1 MVLKLIIGLVVAIPT
16 CWHIFATAV
25 YLGPDNLL
33 VAEFNE
39 QVRSYMRPIFTQ
51 NWHLF
56 SPNPGITSD
65 VMEVRC
71 KTGEGP
77 WKAWVDP
84 LKNLRDAHYRNR
96 ATGRAKLLY
105 VYRQIGSRVSDQY
118 SRTSRACMRKIRSK
132 LKSRRAASTDITPE
146 MLAEEKCTMKD
157 LMAEVRNLPDYELA
171 SRFALDLC
179 ESASENSAADVHAQI
194 RLAKVYPKKYTK
206 RHEKG
211 RWGDVFNLQFAPETR
226 RRASSN
232 VPVKQEPAVSG
243 PESAVS
249 NVEVPHDA

>member
-1 MVLKLIIGLVVAIPT
+1 MLLKLVIGLLVAVPT

-39 QVRSYMRPIFTQ
+39 QVRSYMRPIFFQ

-71 KTGEGP
+71 RTGEGA
-77 WKAWVDP
+77 WKEWVDP

-105 VYRQIGSRVSDQY
+105 VYRSIGSRVSDQY
-118 SRTSRACMRKIRSK
+118 SRADRACIRKVRNK
-132 LKSRRAASTDITPE
+132 LKSNKAASTEITPQ
-146 MLAEEKCTMKD
+146 MLAEENCALQD
-157 LMAEVRNLPDYELA
+157 LLTEIRKSPDYQVA
-171 SRFALDLC
+171 TRFALDLC
-179 ESASENSAADVHAQI
+179 ESVSEEPAEDVHAQI
-194 RLAKVYPKKYTK
+194 RLAKIYPKKYTK
-206 RHEKG
+206 RHAKE
-211 RWGDVFNLQFAPETR
+211 RWGAIFNLQFAPETR
-226 RRASSN
+226 RGANSSVSDKR
-232 VPVKQEPAVSG
+232 VPSVSG
-243 PESAVS
+243 PASNVV
-249 NVEVPHDA
+249 NVEVAHDA